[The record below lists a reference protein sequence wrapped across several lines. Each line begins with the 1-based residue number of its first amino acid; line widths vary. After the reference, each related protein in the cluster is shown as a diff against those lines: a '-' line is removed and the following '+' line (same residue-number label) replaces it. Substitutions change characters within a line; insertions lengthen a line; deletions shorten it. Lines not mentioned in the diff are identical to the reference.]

1 MADKYNKNSFLGYIN
16 NPMDNDDIVML
27 YNENNIKYEK
37 CELFSDFS
45 QSLILIIFDTYLG
58 DDVTDIENQV
68 KHFNW
73 VWDKNINNFIEE
85 GLDFEDNILYD
96 YFLEFMLEVFYI
108 VPNKNDIELIDKK
121 IIKLWVDIFDYH
133 KNKTNSDMDAL
144 IEIYKIFD
152 KSLKIL

>member
-27 YNENNIKYEK
+27 YNENNIKCEK

-85 GLDFEDNILYD
+85 GLDFENDILYD

-108 VPNKNDIELIDKK
+108 VPNKNNIELIDKK

-133 KNKTNSDMDAL
+133 KNKTNSDMDSL